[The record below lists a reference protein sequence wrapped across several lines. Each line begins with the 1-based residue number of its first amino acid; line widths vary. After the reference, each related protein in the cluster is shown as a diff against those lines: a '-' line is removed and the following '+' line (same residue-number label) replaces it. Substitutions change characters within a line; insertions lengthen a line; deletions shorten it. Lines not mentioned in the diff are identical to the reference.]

1 MAPGASK
8 LRDITVLEIHIALA
22 SFTTAD
28 VGAIKFSLE
37 GERFLRESSRNAD
50 FSQPL
55 AERCS
60 NVQGF

>member
-1 MAPGASK
+1 M
-8 LRDITVLEIHIALA
+8 DIIKTDIALA

-37 GERFLRESSRNAD
+37 GERFLRESSRNTD

-55 AERCS
+55 AE
-60 NVQGF
+60 

>member
-1 MAPGASK
+1 MAQRGST
-8 LRDITVLEIHIALA
+8 LRDINVLEIHIALA

-50 FSQPL
+50 FSQAL
-55 AERCS
+55 AE
-60 NVQGF
+60 